1 MTHHDASGEAPAC
14 RLVRAHGQ
22 VQGVGFRYACVRQ
35 ARALG
40 LTGWVRNRR
49 DGTVEA
55 LLQGPDAQ
63 IEMMC
68 EWMREGDDSPA
79 QVESLEAQTIEPP
92 HAVYERFEQVATA

>member
-1 MTHHDASGEAPAC
+1 VTHDAGGGALVC
-14 RLVRAHGQ
+14 WLVRAHGQ
-22 VQGVGFRYACVRQ
+22 VQGVGFRYACVLQ

-55 LLQGPDAQ
+55 LLQGPAAQ
-63 IEMMC
+63 IEEMC
-68 EWMREGDDSPA
+68 EWMRDGDDSPA
-79 QVESLEAQTIEPP
+79 QVDSLQMQAIEPP

>member
-1 MTHHDASGEAPAC
+1 MTRETGGDTPTC

-40 LTGWVRNRR
+40 LTGWVRNRF

-55 LLQGPDAQ
+55 LLQGPLAQ
-63 IEMMC
+63 VERMC
-68 EWMREGDDSPA
+68 EWMRDGDDSPA
-79 QVESLEAQTIEPP
+79 LVDSLQTETIEPP
-92 HAVYERFEQVATA
+92 HTLYERFEQVATA

>member
-1 MTHHDASGEAPAC
+1 MTREARGDAPAC
-14 RLVRAHGQ
+14 RLVRAHGR

-40 LTGWVRNRR
+40 LTGWVRNRF

-55 LLQGPDAQ
+55 LLQGPAARV
-63 IEMMC
+63 EMMC

-79 QVESLEAQTIEPP
+79 LVDSLQVQTIEPP
-92 HAVYERFEQVATA
+92 HTLYERFEQVSTA

>member
-1 MTHHDASGEAPAC
+1 MTREASGDAPAC
-14 RLVRAHGQ
+14 RLVRAHGR

-40 LTGWVRNRR
+40 LTGWVRNRF

-55 LLQGPDAQ
+55 LLQGPAAQ
-63 IEMMC
+63 VEMMC

-79 QVESLEAQTIEPP
+79 LVDSLQVQTIEPP
-92 HAVYERFEQVATA
+92 HTLYERFEQVSTA